1 MPETEE
7 IVVLDDVH
15 KALGG
20 RPVLRG
26 VSLAI
31 RRGETMVIIGRSGT
45 GKSVTLKNILGL
57 LRPDKGRV
65 ILYGQD
71 VTNLPESEYAEVR
84 KKFGVLFQSGA
95 LINWMS
101 VGDNVAL
108 PLREHTRLPETEVQK
123 RVREKLAILG
133 LENDAAKMPSEISGG
148 MKKRAGLAR
157 GIILDPE
164 IILYDEPTSG
174 LDPVMSNQINDLI
187 LRMQQL
193 LGVTSLVVT
202 HDMESAYRIG
212 NRIAMLYDG
221 KIIQVG
227 TKEEIRDSANPVVQQ
242 FIHGAT
248 TGPITDNP

>member
-1 MPETEE
+1 MPGVDD
-7 IVVLDDVH
+7 IVVLEDVH
-15 KALGG
+15 KSLGG
-20 RPVLRG
+20 REVLRG
-26 VSLAI
+26 VDLAI
-31 RRGETMVIIGRSGT
+31 RKGETTVIIGRSGT

-57 LRPDKGRV
+57 LRPDRGR
-65 ILYGQD
+65 IWIYGQD
-71 VTNLPESEYAEVR
+71 VTHLPETAYAEIR

-108 PLREHTRLPETEVQK
+108 PLREHTRLPEEEVQK
-123 RVREKLAILG
+123 RVREKLSILE
-133 LENDAAKMPSEISGG
+133 LSNDALKMPSEISGG

-157 GIILDPE
+157 AIILDPA

-187 LRMQQL
+187 LRMQSL
-193 LGVTSLVVT
+193 LGVTSVVVT

-212 NRIAMLYDG
+212 NRIAMLYEG

-227 TKEEIRDSANPVVQQ
+227 TREEIQNTPDPVVRQ
-242 FIHGAT
+242 FIHGDT
-248 TGPITDNP
+248 QGPITATP